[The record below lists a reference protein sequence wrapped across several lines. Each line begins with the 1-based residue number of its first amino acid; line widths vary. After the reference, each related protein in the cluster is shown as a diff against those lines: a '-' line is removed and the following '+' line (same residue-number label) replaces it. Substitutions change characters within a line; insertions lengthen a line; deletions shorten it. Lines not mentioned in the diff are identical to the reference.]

1 MNALEEIK
9 KAICKVNQ
17 GIESSEIVT
26 GALLKDDLEIDS
38 LDLVE
43 VALALE
49 EALSLTFPEEDMD
62 QVNTV
67 GDMVSLIEAKLKIKN
82 A

>member
-1 MNALEEIK
+1 MDALEEIK
-9 KAICKVNQ
+9 KAICKVNP

-26 GALLKDDLEIDS
+26 GASLKDDLEIDS

-49 EALSLTFPEEDMD
+49 EALGLTFPEEDMD
-62 QVNTV
+62 QVATV

>member
-1 MNALEEIK
+1 MNALEEVK
-9 KAICKVNQ
+9 KAICKVNP
-17 GIESSEIVT
+17 GIESREIVA
-26 GALLKDDLEIDS
+26 GALLKDDLDIDS

-49 EALSLTFPEEDMD
+49 EALDLTLPEEDMD
-62 QVNTV
+62 EVTTV
-67 GDMVSLIEAKLKIKN
+67 GDIVSLIEAKQKVRN

>member
-9 KAICKVNQ
+9 KAICKVNP
-17 GIESSEIVT
+17 GIESSEIVA

>member
-1 MNALEEIK
+1 MKVLEEVK
-9 KAICKVNQ
+9 KAICKVNP
-17 GIESSEIVT
+17 GIDGGGIVP
-26 GALLKDDLEIDS
+26 GALLKDDLDVDS

-49 EALSLTFPEEDMD
+49 DALGLTLPEEDMD
-62 QVNTV
+62 GITTV
-67 GDMVSLIEAKLKIKN
+67 GDIISLIETKLKVRS

>member
-1 MNALEEIK
+1 MNALEDVK
-9 KAICKVNQ
+9 KAICKVNP
-17 GIESSEIVT
+17 GIESSEIVAR
-26 GALLKDDLEIDS
+26 ALLKDDLDIDS

-49 EALSLTFPEEDMD
+49 EALGLTLPEEDMD
-62 QVNTV
+62 EVTTV
-67 GDMVSLIEAKLKIKN
+67 GDIVSLVEAKLKVRD

>member
-1 MNALEEIK
+1 MNALEEVK
-9 KAICKVNQ
+9 KAICKVNP
-17 GIESSEIVT
+17 GIESSEIVAS
-26 GALLKDDLEIDS
+26 ALLKDDLDIDS

-49 EALSLTFPEEDMD
+49 EGLGLTLPEEDMD
-62 QVNTV
+62 EVTTV
-67 GDMVSLIEAKLKIKN
+67 GDIVSLVEAKLKVRN

>member
-1 MNALEEIK
+1 MNALEDVK
-9 KAICKVNQ
+9 KAICKVNP
-17 GIESSEIVT
+17 GIESSEIIA
-26 GALLKDDLEIDS
+26 GALLKDDLDIDS

-49 EALSLTFPEEDMD
+49 EALDLTLPEEDMD
-62 QVNTV
+62 EVTTV
-67 GDMVSLIEAKLKIKN
+67 GDIVSLIEAKQKVRN